1 MSGCPS
7 QQQLEAYVDERL
19 AGPER
24 AWLEGHVSACR
35 TCQQALEE
43 VAAQGAVP
51 SLRNLRAGKAENLEP
66 RGELLVRIEQA
77 AFAAS
82 RSDSR
87 SDVIVAATG
96 PYVSPSPPIPA
107 VSGPH
112 PAPDQPTRLAP
123 PPGGD
128 DDARAILPPGAIL
141 GQYRIL
147 EQLGAGGMGH
157 VYKAV
162 HVAMDRIVA
171 LKVIAPHLLRDPRAR
186 ARFQQEVRTAA
197 KLHHPNIVMAH
208 DAAEANGL
216 SFLVM
221 EHVEGTT
228 LSTLVGEHGLPPA
241 PLACEIVRQA
251 AMGLQHAQDKGMVHR
266 DIKPGNLMVAA
277 QQTPGG
283 GAIVQSQRGGP
294 RLPGWPAA
302 PLVKILD
309 FGVARLREFGP
320 DGEQR
325 KMQTL
330 TQEGCVVGTPEFM
343 SPEQACDSRNV
354 DVRSDIYSLGCT
366 LYYLLTG
373 RPPFSGATAL
383 ETMVQHLKQPLP
395 PVDALRPGLA
405 PGLAAVVHETLAKS
419 ADERFQTPA
428 ELAEALRPWIGEFAS
443 SVAPDVRLAQRGLTP
458 TAPDAIVA
466 PSTKDDR
473 APAAPSV
480 PAALGGP
487 GAAVAAP
494 PAPRPKSSASTYLS
508 LALLFVVSA
517 FACWVILSFFDRP
530 QRPDPEPP
538 DDSRT
543 NKLGMRVVPI
553 VHGRFH
559 RWFGPPET
567 DTLFNHDLD
576 VAETEVTRGQF
587 ARFVQQAKHVTLAE
601 QAQAEQPGSF
611 VPSADGGRWVEGVN
625 WRQNGIEGDDLPVTC
640 VSWEDAV
647 AFCNWLSQF
656 EGKSPCYTRDGTQ
669 WRCHFDRD
677 GYRLPTEA
685 EWEYAARA
693 GSDDLLPVD
702 PPDLHDF
709 GWFHPRT
716 EGKPHVVHGLK
727 SNPRGLY
734 DVWGNVWEWCWDWYT
749 EKPTEPNGPKTGKER
764 TVWGG
769 GWNETPEQLAAKPRK
784 GMPPTYRSTDVGFRV
799 VRTVIGR

>member
-7 QQQLEAYVDERL
+7 HEQLESFVDERL
-19 AGPER
+19 TGPER
-24 AWLEGHVSACR
+24 SWLEGHVSACR
-35 TCQQALEE
+35 ACQQALEE
-43 VAAQGAVP
+43 VAIRGDGAP
-51 SLRNLRAGKAENLEP
+51 LRSLRTARAEKLEP
-66 RGELLVRIEQA
+66 RGDLLVRIEQA
-77 AFAAS
+77 GFAAS

-96 PYVSPSPPIPA
+96 PYASPAPPIPGI
-107 VSGPH
+107 SGAH
-112 PAPDQPTRLAP
+112 AAPDQPTRPGP
-123 PPGGD
+123 PPGVLE
-128 DDARAILPPGAIL
+128 DAATILQPGTIL

-162 HVAMDRIVA
+162 HVAMDRVVA

-283 GAIVQSQRGGP
+283 GAIVQSLRGGP

-309 FGVARLREFGP
+309 FGVARLREIGA
-320 DGEQR
+320 DGEPL

-366 LYYLLTG
+366 LYYLLAG

-383 ETMVQHLKQPLP
+383 ETMFQHLRQPLP
-395 PVDALRPGLA
+395 PVEALRPGLA
-405 PGLAAVVHETLAKS
+405 PGLVAVVNKTLAKS
-419 ADERFQTPA
+419 ADERYQTPA

-458 TAPDAIVA
+458 TAADSVLA
-466 PSTKDDR
+466 PSTKENPVQA
-473 APAAPSV
+473 APAAQPVSV
-480 PAALGGP
+480 QTQLPT
-487 GAAVAAP
+487 
-494 PAPRPKSSASTYLS
+494 RPKSNAATYLS
-508 LALLFVVSA
+508 LALLFIVSA
-517 FACWVILSFFDRP
+517 FAFWVILSFFDRP
-530 QRPDPEPP
+530 HKPESGPP
-538 DDSRT
+538 EDANT
-543 NKLGMRVVPI
+543 NKLGMRVVP
-553 VHGRFH
+553 VSHGQFH
-559 RWFGPPET
+559 RWFGPAK
-567 DTLFNHDLD
+567 DDALLNHDLD
-576 VAETEVTRGQF
+576 VAETEVTVGQF
-587 ARFVQQAKHVTLAE
+587 SRFVQETKWVTLAE
-601 QAQAEQPGSF
+601 KGDANPRGSF
-611 VPSADGGRWVEGVN
+611 VPSEGKYVPSVN
-625 WRQNGIEGDDLPVTC
+625 WKQTGWTGDDLPVTC
-640 VSWEDAV
+640 VSWEDAIE
-647 AFCNWLSQF
+647 FSNWLSKF
-656 EGKSPCYTRDGTQ
+656 EGKSPCYVPDGKE
-669 WRCHFDRD
+669 WICHFDRD
-677 GYRLPTEA
+677 GYRLPTET
-685 EWEYAARA
+685 EWEYVARA
-693 GSDDLLPVD
+693 GSNELLPVE
-702 PPDLHDF
+702 PSELRAF
-709 GWFHPRT
+709 GWFRPRA
-716 EGKPHVVHGLK
+716 EGKPHPVRGLK
-727 SNPRGLY
+727 PNPRGLS

-749 EKPTEPNGPKTGKER
+749 EQPTDPNGPKTGSER

-769 GWNETPEQLAAKPRK
+769 GWNDTPEQLDRNPRK
-784 GMPPTYRSTDVGFRV
+784 GLLPTHRATDVGFRV
-799 VRTVIGR
+799 VRTVLAR

>member
-7 QQQLEAYVDERL
+7 HEQLESFVDERL
-19 AGPER
+19 TGPER

-35 TCQQALEE
+35 ACQQALEE
-43 VAAQGAVP
+43 ISIQGDGA
-51 SLRNLRAGKAENLEP
+51 SLRSLRIGRAESLEP
-66 RGELLVRIEQA
+66 RGDLLVRIEQA
-77 AFAAS
+77 GFAAS

-87 SDVIVAATG
+87 SDVIVVATG
-96 PYVSPSPPIPA
+96 PYASPSPPIPGI
-107 VSGPH
+107 SGAH
-112 PAPDQPTRLAP
+112 AAPEQPTRHAP
-123 PPGGD
+123 PPGGGE
-128 DDARAILPPGAIL
+128 DAATFLQPGTIL

-162 HVAMDRIVA
+162 HVAMDRVVA

-197 KLHHPNIVMAH
+197 RLHHPNIVMAH

-294 RLPGWPAA
+294 HLPGWPAA

-309 FGVARLREFGP
+309 FGVARLREIGA
-320 DGEQR
+320 DGEPL
-325 KMQTL
+325 KMKTL

-395 PVDALRPGLA
+395 PVDRLRPGLA
-405 PGLAAVVHETLAKS
+405 PGLVEVVHKSLAKS
-419 ADERFQTPA
+419 ADERYQTPA
-428 ELAEALRPWIGEFAS
+428 DLAEALRPWIGEFAS

-458 TAPDAIVA
+458 TAPDATLA
-466 PSTKDDR
+466 PSTKENPV
-473 APAAPSV
+473 PAAPTARPV
-480 PAALGGP
+480 DVTAQLPA
-487 GAAVAAP
+487 
-494 PAPRPKSSASTYLS
+494 RPKSNAATYLS
-508 LALLFVVSA
+508 LALLFIVSA
-517 FACWVILSFFDRP
+517 FAFWVVMAFFDRP

-538 DDSRT
+538 EDLQT
-543 NKLGMRVVPI
+543 NKLGMRVIPVS
-553 VHGRFH
+553 HGQFH
-559 RWFGPPET
+559 RKFGPAKE
-567 DTLFNHDLD
+567 DTLFNHDLE
-576 VAETEVTRGQF
+576 VAETEVTVGQF
-587 ARFVQQAKHVTLAE
+587 GRFVQETKYVTLAE
-601 QAQAEQPGSF
+601 KADPPGSY
-611 VPSADGGRWVEGVN
+611 VPSPEGAQRVESVN
-625 WRQNGIEGDDLPVTC
+625 WKQTGAVGDDLPVTC

-647 AFCNWLSQF
+647 EFCNWLSKF
-656 EGKSPCYTRDGTQ
+656 EGKSQCYTRDGKK
-669 WRCHFDRD
+669 WACHFDRD

-685 EWEYAARA
+685 EWEFVARA
-693 GSDDLLPVD
+693 GSEELLPVNL
-702 PPDLHDF
+702 PEPSDF
-709 GWFHPRT
+709 GWFRPKA
-716 EGKPHVVHGLK
+716 EGKPHSVHRLK
-727 SNPRGLY
+727 PNPRGLY

-749 EKPTEPNGPKTGKER
+749 DRPTEPNGPATGTER
-764 TVWGG
+764 VVWGG
-769 GWNETPEQLAAKPRK
+769 GWNDTPEQVEAKPRK
-784 GMPPTYRSTDVGFRV
+784 GLPPTYRSTDVGFRV
-799 VRTVIGR
+799 VRTVIRR